1 VLRRPTRQ
9 LKLAGAR
16 QSLDAGLFA
25 KRSRAVGHRYDCCQ
39 LDRTAAPC
47 VATCGAG
54 AMGGQSPL
62 NVGRPAAVKAVV
74 GAPEQVDVG
83 HAGSFAG
90 GPRSPAAVGFC
101 FVREAVVA
109 RIVAELL
116 RATGAT
122 VVGHLPVGVVPPED
136 HVDAERDERR
146 ATPAEGRS
154 RILHRMPTLVRRCA
168 QPQRDHGHRKAYAA
182 LRAAA
187 VPADAKPSALAP
199 HAYAAPSRE
208 ISSPASASALSGA
221 GAQASPDG
229 LSGSWQAAKSRCRAI
244 RVKGPQVKDDLLLHG
259 IAALCRLNS
268 YARDLVSVVESPC
281 RRAHGPVTRHPQSAR
296 CLSR

>member
-90 GPRSPAAVGFC
+90 GPWSPAARGFC

-122 VVGHLPVGVVPPED
+122 VVGHLPVDVVPPED

-154 RILHRMPTLVRRCA
+154 RMRIARLGWSKARSILP
-168 QPQRDHGHRKAYAA
+168 
-182 LRAAA
+182 RACRLWC
-187 VPADAKPSALAP
+187 ADAPSLSVTTATARPTRRSGRRPFLQTRNLQRLHP
-199 HAYAAPSRE
+199 TRTRPPPGGSLHQRPPLRLAAPG
-208 ISSPASASALSGA
+208 P
-221 GAQASPDG
+221 
-229 LSGSWQAAKSRCRAI
+229 KRA
-244 RVKGPQVKDDLLLHG
+244 RT
-259 IAALCRLNS
+259 A
-268 YARDLVSVVESPC
+268 
-281 RRAHGPVTRHPQSAR
+281 
-296 CLSR
+296 